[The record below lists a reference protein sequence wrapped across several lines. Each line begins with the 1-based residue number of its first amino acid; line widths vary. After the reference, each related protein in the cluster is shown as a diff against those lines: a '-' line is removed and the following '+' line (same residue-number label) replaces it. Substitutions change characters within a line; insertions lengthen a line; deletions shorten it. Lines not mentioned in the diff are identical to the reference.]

1 MHVCVCVCVGGHVCI
16 CMCVCAH
23 VCLDMYVC
31 MCLSIKLVKGKLRET
46 LSIVFPPPI
55 QAQP

>member
-1 MHVCVCVCVGGHVCI
+1 MHVCVCS
-16 CMCVCAH
+16 H

-46 LSIVFPPPI
+46 LSIVFPLPI

>member
-1 MHVCVCVCVGGHVCI
+1 MHVCV
-16 CMCVCAH
+16 CVCAH

-31 MCLSIKLVKGKLRET
+31 MCLSIKLVKDKLRET
-46 LSIVFPPPI
+46 LSIVFPPPT